1 MEYIESEDCN
11 KSLSDIVNCSL
22 PYEQGTEFSPLK
34 PEAVAVP
41 FTFALIFL
49 LGVSGNTLLILNF
62 ARHKKLNTAH
72 NALVVNLAAGDLLM
86 LTIGV
91 PFNSTWYTLPYW
103 PFGLL
108 VCKLSRFVETLAT
121 AVTIATLAALSVE
134 RFLIVTVRRRY
145 LSQSSLAPL
154 VVVVVMWAVGFVL
167 ALPDLMSATVQSAA
181 NRTNTTS
188 TVEYCLDFNP
198 SWGSDYPKTN
208 VLCRFLLL
216 FVVPLLVI
224 GPCYAALAYHLF
236 FRMYRTR
243 DTPTSKT
250 PLKSAAISMAT
261 RGSSVRTGSPALL
274 RMSSFADDGP
284 GQVHDDDVVVGANDN
299 EADASCLQ
307 NNSSNCSKSIKNSN
321 SNNNT
326 PALKRQRLALTVLAL
341 VLAFIVCWL
350 PRHIYLLWFH
360 FDPSQF
366 SYFWHVFKI
375 SGFCLM
381 FSNSAVNPFVF
392 YVVDDHFRTHVHE
405 TLLCRRRVRGRDD
418 GEDATTRGRDLAAA
432 DDTAADDKNTYIP
445 MSEMPTCTER
455 LEYV

>member
-22 PYEQGTEFSPLK
+22 PYEQGSEFSPLK

-72 NALVVNLAAGDLLM
+72 NALVVKPG
-86 LTIGV
+86 
-91 PFNSTWYTLPYW
+91 
-103 PFGLL
+103 
-108 VCKLSRFVETLAT
+108 
-121 AVTIATLAALSVE
+121 
-134 RFLIVTVRRRY
+134 RRRPSDADHRRAFQ
-145 LSQSSLAPL
+145 LHVVHPPLLALRSPRL
-154 VVVVVMWAVGFVL
+154 QAQPFRGNPGNSGHHSNL
-167 ALPDLMSATVQSAA
+167 GRAERGALPDRHGPPPLSLAIVPRAA
-181 NRTNTTS
+181 RRRGGDVGRGFRLGAPRPDVRDGS
-188 TVEYCLDFNP
+188 ERRQPDQHDLDGGILPRFQP

-341 VLAFIVCWL
+341 VIAFIVCWL